1 MGSFHRIARLLLF
14 TCVAISPLALAAQDS
29 SVQASKPSSSTAKTR
44 TAPEQREELPADL
57 PAWAYGFD
65 NTKEGP
71 RADRPDSDARGGA
84 DNGVLRHLP
93 GSKFSFTLTQIRDNS
108 GPADWYPED
117 HPPMPDIVAHGHKPN
132 VVACSFCHYPNGK
145 GRPVN
150 TNLAGLPYT
159 YILQVLDEFRTG
171 ARMSADTRKANT
183 NQMIQFARS
192 MTDDERKDA
201 AKYFSSMKWTPWI
214 RVIEANMVP
223 KSQIANGIFLK
234 LPGNEKEPLG
244 NRIVETPEDVEAM
257 EVLRDDR
264 SGFIAYVPEGS
275 IEKGA
280 TLVMAGGGGR
290 TTRCTICHGADLMGM
305 GPVPLLAGRSPSY
318 LVRQLYDMRQGK
330 RTGEWTSL
338 MIPVVAKL
346 TTDDMIAIAAYLASL
361 VPPTSATTATN

>member
-1 MGSFHRIARLLLF
+1 
-14 TCVAISPLALAAQDS
+14 
-29 SVQASKPSSSTAKTR
+29 
-44 TAPEQREELPADL
+44 
-57 PAWAYGFD
+57 
-65 NTKEGP
+65 
-71 RADRPDSDARGGA
+71 
-84 DNGVLRHLP
+84 
-93 GSKFSFTLTQIRDNS
+93 
-108 GPADWYPED
+108 
-117 HPPMPDIVAHGHKPN
+117 
-132 VVACSFCHYPNGK
+132 
-145 GRPVN
+145 
-150 TNLAGLPYT
+150 
-159 YILQVLDEFRTG
+159 
-171 ARMSADTRKANT
+171 
-183 NQMIQFARS
+183 MIQFARS